1 MQVTSTYRFARISA
15 FKAREVTREIQGRS
29 ASDALD
35 VLAFSPKKAALLVR
49 KTLKSAIANAE
60 NNADLRVDNLLVKE
74 AVVGEGPTFKR
85 FRPRARGGA
94 SPIRKRTSHIRIV
107 LTDEL
112 AAQASERAAKR
123 AARSGHRARRPA
135 SAAARQNGRPAAT
148 AAAVPQN
155 EQPAPPPEEP
165 AEPASPATSPE
176 VTPAAAEE
184 ASPPAAVSGGP
195 ADSTPTP
202 TSNPGAEE
210 AK

>member
-35 VLAFSPKKAALLVR
+35 VLAFSPKKAAVLVR

-85 FRPRARGGA
+85 FRARARGGA

-112 AAQASERAAKR
+112 AAQASELAAKR
-123 AARSGHRARRPA
+123 AARSGNRVRRTRAADAP
-135 SAAARQNGRPAAT
+135 AAAAPQDQPAA
-148 AAAVPQN
+148 
-155 EQPAPPPEEP
+155 EQPAAPQSEP
-165 AEPASPATSPE
+165 APAEAI
-176 VTPAAAEE
+176 PAAAEE
-184 ASPPAAVSGGP
+184 TTPPAAAVGGP
-195 ADSTPTP
+195 PADESTP
-202 TSNPGAEE
+202 NPGAEE

>member
-35 VLAFSPKKAALLVR
+35 LLSFSPKKAALLVR

-85 FRPRARGGA
+85 FRARARGGA

-112 AAQASERAAKR
+112 AAKASELAAKR
-123 AARSGHRARRPA
+123 AARAG
-135 SAAARQNGRPAAT
+135 NAT
-148 AAAVPQN
+148 AR
-155 EQPAPPPEEP
+155 ERLDEE
-165 AEPASPATSPE
+165 
-176 VTPAAAEE
+176 
-184 ASPPAAVSGGP
+184 
-195 ADSTPTP
+195 
-202 TSNPGAEE
+202 
-210 AK
+210 